1 MASKLKE
8 IEKQALELPVGERAQ
23 LIEHLIRS
31 LDEEEDPDAE
41 QAWIAEARRRHEEL
55 QRGDVSGKPAEQVLK
70 DRKPP
75 VEDENSLKE
84 EIQSYL
90 KDKLAPYEI
99 PKMIEFRKELPLT
112 TVGKVDKKELRKQ
125 ERGG

>member
-55 QRGDVSGKPAEQVLK
+55 QRGDVSGKLAEQVLK
-70 DRKPP
+70 EAR
-75 VEDENSLKE
+75 S
-84 EIQSYL
+84 
-90 KDKLAPYEI
+90 KL
-99 PKMIEFRKELPLT
+99 
-112 TVGKVDKKELRKQ
+112 
-125 ERGG
+125 